1 MQRPDGGTHFDLD
14 EAHKTQLG
22 AFLEQNLT
30 PDAVALWEQ
39 LLGNIRSSLGLPD
52 EAVKRAEPQPSETDT
67 QTQTEAVNQQPATD
81 ADQRVLVVSQN
92 YGHAE
97 YARSHVYVGESG
109 RGLSPDIRY
118 LAFYENGEIRPEIPK
133 VLARHDDLVFD
144 ESLIE
149 RLTASTN
156 TTTKARRIHLQ
167 NSSGRRAPGDTRQVF
182 LLTEPDDPETLSLP
196 TPIKNELSP
205 KGRPMAWVVRKLTR
219 SMHSPAVRHH
229 R

>member
-52 EAVKRAEPQPSETDT
+52 EAVKRAEPQPSGTDSRH
-67 QTQTEAVNQQPATD
+67 QTEPVNQQPATD

-97 YARSHVYVGESG
+97 YTRSHVYVGESG
-109 RGLSPDIRY
+109 QPADIRY

-156 TTTKARRIHLQ
+156 TTDQKLAEYMSAELE
-167 NSSGRRAPGDTRQVF
+167 SGRRAPGDTRQVF

-196 TPIKNELSP
+196 TPIK
-205 KGRPMAWVVRKLTR
+205 TR
-219 SMHSPAVRHH
+219 SSAPRDGQWRGWCATS
-229 R
+229 